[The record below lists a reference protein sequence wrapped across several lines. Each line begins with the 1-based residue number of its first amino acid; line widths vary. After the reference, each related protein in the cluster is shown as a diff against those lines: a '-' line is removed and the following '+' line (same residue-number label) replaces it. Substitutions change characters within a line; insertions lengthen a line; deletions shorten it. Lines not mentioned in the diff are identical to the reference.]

1 MVVYW
6 GIFIW
11 VFVINVLQPD
21 ENNPLLSNDARAY
34 RATWGMALA
43 LMLPVTVFAMFR
55 TAPIDTQTYIRLFRA
70 IPDEIGWFTDW
81 MKTYED
87 SQLFYGIQMVFKCFI
102 SDDATWWLALVAITE
117 GLLMT
122 YALRRYSPNIAVSVY
137 IFMGST
143 MFTWMYNGVRQ
154 FLVVCI
160 LFALTDCIIK
170 NKWYIYVPAVLICG
184 GVAPICEILG
194 WSEPVWFLGGFHQ
207 SGLMMIP
214 IFFLVRGK
222 VFNWKILVFVAVFV
236 VMLMTGGLDAFL
248 ESATET
254 TVYSQDL
261 QYVQEDTGAHPLRA
275 VVPAMPLLMAF
286 LKRKELAS
294 EDTPDLVRI
303 CVNMSVITVAL
314 YVASVFTSGLFVG
327 RLPVYTEVY
336 NLILIPWLMTQYYRK
351 SQNII
356 AIGMYGA
363 YLMWF
368 VYQMHLAWG
377 GLSYASETF
386 GMAFYGGTW

>member
-6 GIFIW
+6 GMFIW
-11 VFVINVLQPD
+11 VFCINALQPD
-21 ENNPLLSNDARAY
+21 ENNPLRSNDAKAY

-43 LMLPVTVFAMFR
+43 LMLPVIVFAMFR
-55 TAPIDTQTYIRLFRA
+55 TAPIDTQTYIRLFNE
-70 IPDEIGWFTDW
+70 IPDEIKWFTDW

-102 SDDATWWLALVAITE
+102 TDDATWWLALVALVE
-117 GLLMT
+117 GLLIT
-122 YALRRYSPNIAVSVY
+122 YTLRRYSPNMAVSVY

-170 NKWYIYVPAVLICG
+170 NRWYIYVPVVVICG
-184 GVAPICEILG
+184 GIAPICEVLG
-194 WSEPVWFLGGFHQ
+194 WDAPEWFLGGFHQ
-207 SGLMMIP
+207 SALMMLP

-222 VFNWKILVFVAVFV
+222 VFNWKIMVFIVAFV
-236 VMLMTGGLDAFL
+236 LLLMTGSLDSFL

-275 VVPAMPLLMAF
+275 IVPAVPLLMAL

-294 EDTPDLVRI
+294 EETPDLVRI

-314 YVASVFTSGLFVG
+314 YVASVFTSGIFVG
-327 RLPVYTEVY
+327 RLPIYTEMY
-336 NLILIPWLMTQYYRK
+336 NLILIPWLLTQYYRK

-356 AIGMYGA
+356 AIGLYGA